1 VVAAAQ
7 AADHP
12 DSGRALEDLC
22 RSYWPPLYGYV
33 RRRGYSPQD
42 AEDLTQSFFA
52 LVLRKDVLQSADQE
66 KGRMRTYLLTALQRF
81 LVNDYHRKTARKR
94 GGNQIHVSFDTRI
107 QEARIAQDKSEG
119 STEHFDHQWALTLLD
134 QVMDALTEEYRQ
146 AGKTRE
152 FTCLKA
158 CLTVEGGAFDYRR
171 AADELGR
178 QEGTVRVTVHRLR
191 KRFRLLFREAVSRTV
206 RDPADVRDEM
216 LYIAKVLGAVE

>member
-52 LVLRKDVLQSADQE
+52 LVLRKDVLRSADQE

-81 LVNDYHRKTARKR
+81 LVNDYHRKMAQKR
-94 GGNQIHVSFDTRI
+94 GGDRVHVSFDTGI
-107 QEARIAQDKSEG
+107 LETRIAHEKGDASA
-119 STEHFDHQWALTLLD
+119 SSFDHQWALNLLG
-134 QVMDALTEEYRQ
+134 QVMHALTEEYGQ
-146 AGKTRE
+146 AGKMRE

-158 CLTVEGGAFDYRR
+158 CLTTEGGAFDYRR
-171 AADELGR
+171 AAGELGL
-178 QEGTVRVTVHRLR
+178 QEGTVRVAVHRLR
-191 KRFRLLFREAVSRTV
+191 KRFRSLFRDAVSRTV
-206 RDPADVRDEM
+206 CDPADVRDEM
-216 LYIAKVLGAVE
+216 RYVVKVLGAVE